1 MTLLNQ
7 SAIAARGAQLHEEQL
22 RPFLHAHMC
31 GEHPFAV
38 CLALLYELTSAIA
51 AMSDSEE
58 QARALLATG
67 LKLAEHQ
74 LEEFGVGAPHP

>member
-7 SAIAARGAQLHEEQL
+7 SAIAARAAQLHEIQL
-22 RPFLHAHMC
+22 RPFLHTHMC

-51 AMSDSEE
+51 AMSDTEE

-74 LEEFGVGAPHP
+74 IKEFGVGKPHP